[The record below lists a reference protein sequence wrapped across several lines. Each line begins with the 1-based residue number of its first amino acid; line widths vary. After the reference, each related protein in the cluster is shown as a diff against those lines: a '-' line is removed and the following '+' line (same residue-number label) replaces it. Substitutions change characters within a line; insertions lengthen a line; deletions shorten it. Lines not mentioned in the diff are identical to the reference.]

1 MVVSKSYINFATSN
15 NNYSPD
21 RHKRSQTERKMKA
34 SYKVVKTINGH
45 RSGTVIDEFDNIED
59 ARKQLFNEL
68 MYAGSDDYHYFAS
81 KEEAEAEISD
91 VDEIR
96 ADWGDARV
104 DSYIAALR
112 EGVESGSPFIANS
125 ISGECITAQYDRFSY
140 DNYTVEIETQEA
152 TSEPFEPNTLYPV
165 LSCDEQGNNK
175 WIDYADG
182 DYLVGLSYLNDFASM
197 GENFQDLI
205 LDNTQKEDREAI
217 EAGQVW
223 TNDERT
229 VYAIFYG
236 DND

>member
-152 TSEPFEPNTLYPV
+152 TSEPFESGTYYP
-165 LSCDEQGNNK
+165 LLTQDEQGNNK
-175 WIDYADG
+175 WVDYCDG
-182 DYLVGLSYLNDFASM
+182 NELVGLSLFADFASM
-197 GENFQDLI
+197 DEDFQEQV
-205 LDNTQKEDREAI
+205 LDNTKDDDHDAI
-217 EAGQVW
+217 TAGQVW
-223 TNDERT
+223 ANDERT
-229 VYAIFYG
+229 MFAVFYG
-236 DND
+236 E